1 MYFGYLRLKINNA
14 KPHDFFTWILVGG
27 ASTEEPHGDG
37 AFGCWE
43 SFWETRC
50 DCGWRGRLSHA
61 PLEALGIQQV
71 STLLLQLLLE
81 NKQRPVGA
89 SYCQVASNFC
99 HFSLKGIERWIIFIS
114 FLGCLKWFAIRKRT
128 NAAEKLVKYW
138 FFMRNRSGSP
148 SKNIISR
155 CQKEHA
161 SYREMSVTLFF
172 FSVPWWSQKGHSD
185 ALLDFS
191 PDPAALTC
199 EHRWTPAMETP
210 QSPGWFTVRHDSSE
224 KGRTR
229 TDLNANE
236 DSLALKRVWLKHIG
250 FYRKKKSETDI
261 IFFQWVCIF

>member
-14 KPHDFFTWILVGG
+14 KPHDFFTRIPVGG

-172 FSVPWWSQKGHSD
+172 FFCSLVESKRPQWRTARLFPRSGSSNMWAQMDPSHGNTAESRLIYRPPWLFRERKNQNRSKCKWRFFG
-185 ALLDFS
+185 
-191 PDPAALTC
+191 T
-199 EHRWTPAMETP
+199 
-210 QSPGWFTVRHDSSE
+210 E
-224 KGRTR
+224 KGLTKAHR
-229 TDLNANE
+229 L
-236 DSLALKRVWLKHIG
+236 L
-250 FYRKKKSETDI
+250 
-261 IFFQWVCIF
+261 